1 MAQPGFT
8 KNEVKRMV
16 EIAKRDG
23 LRVEMERNGVVF
35 RVGPATD
42 DSPKSEQKS
51 EHDALILM

>member
-16 EIAKRDG
+16 EIAKKDG

-42 DSPKSEQKS
+42 EAPKAEQNA
-51 EHDALILM
+51 EREALILM

>member
-16 EIAKRDG
+16 EIAKKDG

-35 RVGPATD
+35 RVGPAIDET
-42 DSPKSEQKS
+42 PKAEQNSER
-51 EHDALILM
+51 EALILM